1 MKGLSEAKVDKI
13 IQVAKTIE
21 VRFSSRAEI

>member
-21 VRFSSRAEI
+21 VCVSSRAEI

>member
-21 VRFSSRAEI
+21 VRFSTSAEI